1 MNVEAPTRR
10 GPLVVALLL
19 AAGVAVALGVYG
31 RAHVGSYESLPA
43 LGFSTAG
50 TFKAWATTV
59 VLLLALTQLVTALWM
74 YGRLPGSPRVP
85 AGLGTFHRVTG
96 AVAFVLSLPVAAF
109 CLYGFGFAP
118 EPFATR
124 SLLHSLTGCALYG
137 AFAAKVLLVHSRRI
151 PGWALPVVGST
162 LFTAIVLLWL
172 TGSLWFFDI
181 EGVHL

>member
-1 MNVEAPTRR
+1 MNVEAPARR
-10 GPLVVALLL
+10 GPLVAALLL

-31 RAHVGSYESLPA
+31 RAHVGSYESLPS

-50 TFKAWATTV
+50 TFKAWATTAI
-59 VLLLALTQLVTALWM
+59 LLLAASQLVTALWM

-85 AGLGTFHRVTG
+85 AGLGTFHRATG
-96 AVAFVLSLPVAAF
+96 AVLFVLSLPVAAF
-109 CLYGFGFAP
+109 CLYGFGFAQ

-124 SLLHSLTGCALYG
+124 PLVHSLAGCAFYG

-151 PGWALPVVGST
+151 PGWVLPVAGGT

-172 TGSLWFFDI
+172 TGSMWFFDV